1 MWCRSAVSFSFLSFL
16 FLVAAPRMRSCACDT
31 ASRLCVRTVL
41 CNSAFLSVPLLPSTA
56 SAAGCPALFA
66 GFTGIISESDFFAPF
81 IIGYGLRPSR
91 CGPGTASQ
99 SGDEDIPVPAQEV
112 CVHAEGLKTTR
123 GGEGPCDDGPAP
135 VAFCLPRRH
144 RHPGLHCFR
153 RSIPRLYVPLSTLRV
168 LPHSSVPRM
177 TRGQRGSL
185 LLHCDGLAPSTSC
198 RSPGAPWLNPT
209 PHAIAVYASRP
220 LSPVVTQHSLPSG
233 RYSLLGP
240 DFHRLDRTS
249 FAWRTHSI
257 TSSAVASSVCGI
269 SRPSALAVLRLITSS
284 YLVDACTGRSAGFS
298 PLRMRST

>member
-1 MWCRSAVSFSFLSFL
+1 MPVLSQRFLDLPKLGLHPLSLCLAPELEVGAVLLGAAVVCEPQEIERFRLSLAPVCSALGSVPAELDKAGFRTSTVMWCRSAVSFSFL
-16 FLVAAPRMRSCACDT
+16 FLVTAPRMRSCACDT

-41 CNSAFLSVPLLPSTA
+41 CSSAFLSVPLLPSTG

-66 GFTGIISESDFFAPF
+66 AFAGIISESDFFVPF

-99 SGDEDIPVPAQEV
+99 GGDEDIPVPAQEV

-198 RSPGAPWLNPT
+198 RSPGA
-209 PHAIAVYASRP
+209 HR
-220 LSPVVTQHSLPSG
+220 G
-233 RYSLLGP
+233 RNG
-240 DFHRLDRTS
+240 H
-249 FAWRTHSI
+249 
-257 TSSAVASSVCGI
+257 C
-269 SRPSALAVLRLITSS
+269 
-284 YLVDACTGRSAGFS
+284 
-298 PLRMRST
+298 

>member
-1 MWCRSAVSFSFLSFL
+1 MWCRSAVSFSFL
-16 FLVAAPRMRSCACDT
+16 FLVTAPRMRSCACDT

-41 CNSAFLSVPLLPSTA
+41 CSSAFLSVPLLPSTG

-66 GFTGIISESDFFAPF
+66 GFAGIISESDFFVPF

-91 CGPGTASQ
+91 CGPGPASQ
-99 SGDEDIPVPAQEV
+99 GGDEDIPVPAQGV

-177 TRGQRGSL
+177 TRRQRGSL

-198 RSPGAPWLNPT
+198 RSPGPIRPT
-209 PHAIAVYASRP
+209 RGHIAISPHGGLYAMPSLCGSAEATRERFRAFAAHSLLACRP
-220 LSPVVTQHSLPSG
+220 LRPRGV
-233 RYSLLGP
+233 R
-240 DFHRLDRTS
+240 
-249 FAWRTHSI
+249 
-257 TSSAVASSVCGI
+257 SSTVPEQRCRHG
-269 SRPSALAVLRLITSS
+269 LR
-284 YLVDACTGRSAGFS
+284 RE
-298 PLRMRST
+298 

>member
-1 MWCRSAVSFSFLSFL
+1 MWCRSAVSFSFL
-16 FLVAAPRMRSCACDT
+16 FLVTAPRMRSCACDT

-41 CNSAFLSVPLLPSTA
+41 CNSAFLSVPLLPSTG
-56 SAAGCPALFA
+56 SAAGGPALFA
-66 GFTGIISESDFFAPF
+66 GFAGIISESDFFAPF

-99 SGDEDIPVPAQEV
+99 GGDEDIPVPAQEV

-198 RSPGAPWLNPT
+198 RSPGAPRLNGWPMRPPVNASPRPSRATAHDSGPMWIAT
-209 PHAIAVYASRP
+209 PSSQGTCTLY
-220 LSPVVTQHSLPSG
+220 SLPVS
-233 RYSLLGP
+233 RRLAHVFRFAPELGHCP
-240 DFHRLDRTS
+240 
-249 FAWRTHSI
+249 
-257 TSSAVASSVCGI
+257 VQ
-269 SRPSALAVLRLITSS
+269 SALRIRAK
-284 YLVDACTGRSAGFS
+284 TGRD
-298 PLRMRST
+298 